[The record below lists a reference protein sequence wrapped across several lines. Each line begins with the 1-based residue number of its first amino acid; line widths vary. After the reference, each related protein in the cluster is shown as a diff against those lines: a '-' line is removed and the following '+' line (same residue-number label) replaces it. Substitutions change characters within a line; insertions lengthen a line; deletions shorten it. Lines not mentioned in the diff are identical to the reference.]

1 MRLNVLFIAP
11 AAQVLGGTQTWLD
24 YLLPGL
30 TGAGC
35 RVTLGLTAGR
45 FHDVDEYLLHHPF
58 AKSIRIHAP
67 TGTREG
73 RVKALAQ
80 AIDRESPDLVVVLN
94 VVDVYEAVARLRNE
108 QNRPIKVVATLHGL
122 QPDFLQDFTAFAAH
136 LDAVICSNRL
146 AQALVRE
153 RCTLPDERV
162 LYAPYGV
169 QLPTPRPE
177 VARAHSDPLR
187 LAWVGRFESHQKR
200 VLELP
205 AILAQ
210 AVRSGIDVTLD
221 IAGGGPQE
229 DTLRHA
235 FAAAG
240 VDDQMAFLGVLDAA
254 ALRDQL
260 YRRCDVL
267 LLTSSWETGPIVA
280 WEALGEGMAM
290 LSSDYLG
297 RRAEGSLH
305 DNENCLLFAVGDID
319 GAVRGIA
326 KLADPQLRA
335 RLAIAGRALVE
346 HRYSQVQ
353 SIGTWLECLHT
364 VHHAPALAHAPLPQV
379 ETSGRL
385 DRALGARRGE
395 RVRELLGRRYPHTE
409 SGGEW
414 PHTRGDLSE
423 DDTDFWSWARAV
435 DAKASAH
442 KNNNRNRD
450 E

>member
-1 MRLNVLFIAP
+1 MRLNILFIAP

-35 RVTLGLTAGR
+35 RVTLGLTTGR
-45 FHDVDEYLLHHPF
+45 FHDADEYLRHHPF
-58 AKSIRIHAP
+58 ANSIRIQAP

-73 RVKALAQ
+73 RVSALAQ
-80 AIDRESPDLVVVLN
+80 AIDRVSPDLVVVLN
-94 VVDVYEAVARLRNE
+94 VVDVYEAVARLRSE
-108 QNRPIKVVATLHGL
+108 QNRPVKVVATLHGL

-153 RCTLPDERV
+153 RCTLSADRV

-177 VARAHSDPLR
+177 VVREQGTPLR

-200 VLELP
+200 VLDLP

-210 AVRSGIDVTLD
+210 AVRGGINVTLD

-229 DTLRHA
+229 DELRHA
-235 FAAAG
+235 CAAAG
-240 VDDQMAFLGVLDAA
+240 VDDRVTFFGVLDAT
-254 ALRDQL
+254 ALRNQV

-280 WEALGEGMAM
+280 WEALCEGMAM

-297 RRAEGSLH
+297 RHAEGSLH

-326 KLADPQLRA
+326 KLADAQLRA

-346 HRYSQVQ
+346 HRYSHAQ
-353 SIGTWLECLHT
+353 SIGTWLERLRMAHQ
-364 VHHAPALAHAPLPQV
+364 APALAPAPLPQAV
-379 ETSGRL
+379 ASGRL
-385 DRALGARRGE
+385 DRVLGTRRGE

-414 PHTRGDLSE
+414 PHTRGDLNE
-423 DDTDFWSWARAV
+423 DDADFWSWARTV
-435 DAKASAH
+435 DAQASAH

>member
-30 TGAGC
+30 TSAGC
-35 RVTLGLTAGR
+35 RVTLGLTTGR
-45 FHDVDEYLLHHPF
+45 FHDADEYLRHHPF
-58 AKSIRIHAP
+58 ANVIRINAP

-73 RVKALAQ
+73 RISALAQ
-80 AIDRESPDLVVVLN
+80 AIDREAPHLVVVLN
-94 VVDVYEAVARLRNE
+94 VVDAYEAVARLRNE

-146 AQALVRE
+146 AQTLVRE
-153 RCTLPDERV
+153 RCTLPADRV

-169 QLPTPRPE
+169 QLPMPRPE
-177 VARAHSDPLR
+177 VTREQDAPLR

-210 AVRSGIDVTLD
+210 AVRSGIDVILD

-229 DTLRHA
+229 DELRHA

-240 VDDQMAFLGVLDAA
+240 VDDRVAFLGVLGAA

-326 KLADPQLRA
+326 KFADPQLRA

-346 HRYSQVQ
+346 HRYSHAQ
-353 SIGTWLECLHT
+353 SIGTWLDRLRT
-364 VHHAPALAHAPLPQV
+364 VHHAPALAPAPLPQV
-379 ETSGRL
+379 EASGRL
-385 DRALGARRGE
+385 DRAFGARRGE

-423 DDTDFWSWARAV
+423 DDTDFWSWARAIE
-435 DAKASAH
+435 AKASAQQ
-442 KNNNRNRD
+442 NNYQNRD